1 MHIPAALNGL
11 CAFKTEDMEFEGTHG
26 EESGVN
32 ITKLRFKMNEI
43 LKE

>member
-1 MHIPAALNGL
+1 MDSVHLKQRIWNL
-11 CAFKTEDMEFEGTHG
+11 KEHMG